1 MWTVRPS
8 TRGRGMPVP
17 ARRPERLHEL
27 DLEGVRVRVRVR
39 EDARARRMI
48 LRVDPA
54 RDEAVLVLPRG
65 ISPDDGIRFVRGKAG
80 WLLPRLARVP
90 DRVAFVP
97 GAVVPV
103 LGVAHAIRHAPE
115 RRTVVSVE
123 DGEIVVAGS
132 ADAVERRV
140 AGWFRVEARRQLA
153 RRAHTLAERLPATV
167 ARITVRDTRSR
178 WGSCTPAGA
187 LSFSWRLILA
197 PEPVLDY
204 VVAHEVAHLVEMNH
218 GARFWRLVA
227 GLCPDHA
234 GPRGWLREHG
244 AGLHRY
250 G

>member
-1 MWTVRPS
+1 MWMAKST
-8 TRGRGMPVP
+8 TRGRRAPSP

-27 DLEGVRVRVRVR
+27 DLGGVRVRLRVR
-39 EDARARRMI
+39 EDARAQRLI
-48 LRVDPA
+48 LRVDPV

-65 ISPDDGIRFVRGKAG
+65 VGDDEGIRFVRRKAD
-80 WLLPRLARVP
+80 WLVPRLARVP
-90 DRVAFVP
+90 DRVGFVP

-103 LGVAHAIRHAPE
+103 LGVPHAIRHAPE

-123 DGEIVVAGS
+123 GGEILVAG
-132 ADAVERRV
+132 AVDAVERRV

-167 ARITVRDTRSR
+167 ARVTVRDTRSR

-204 VVAHEVAHLVEMNH
+204 VVAHEVAHLVELNH
-218 GARFWRLVA
+218 GDRFWRLVA
-227 GLCPDHA
+227 RLCPDHA

-244 AGLHRY
+244 AALHRY